1 MPAHETLAKVQGLVA
16 RFAQIGRERV
26 EGMPIYNEH
35 LQVEAIDF
43 QPCPDGLL
51 GVLITPWFINVI
63 LLPENDLRWQSS
75 ELGTK
80 HVCKLD
86 SGIFE
91 FVLGEDEEVGHY
103 LFRTVLSP
111 THCLKSQT
119 AAQATAR
126 KALYDLL
133 ASEEPSQAVH
143 SEPVELSPAMQENM
157 GRRDFIRKIV
167 PDI

>member
-1 MPAHETLAKVQGLVA
+1 MPAQDSLDVVEGLVV
-16 RFAQIGRERV
+16 RFAQIGRDRI

-51 GVLITPWFINVI
+51 GVLITPWFINII
-63 LLPENDLRWQSS
+63 LLPENDMRWQSS
-75 ELGTK
+75 EVGTK

-91 FVLGEDEEVGHY
+91 FVLGEDEEVGYY
-103 LFRTVLSP
+103 LFRTVISP

-119 AAQATAR
+119 TAQATAR
-126 KALYDLL
+126 KALQDLL
-133 ASEEPSQAVH
+133 IKEEDSRTGRSEH
-143 SEPVELSPAMQENM
+143 IELSPAMQENM